1 MSFLQIGAD
10 GSVNVSHSPLV
21 HMSLPDAVDLLIS
34 PHSET
39 HYFLW
44 LFQCRCPTATG
55 RGQLRIIKEG
65 KAKKLVQDV
74 AQ

>member
-10 GSVNVSHSPLV
+10 GSVNAHISPLV

-34 PHSET
+34 LTCET

-44 LFQCRCPTATG
+44 LFQCRCPTATEE
-55 RGQLRIIKEG
+55 GQLRIIKEG
-65 KAKKLVQDV
+65 KAKKLVQD
-74 AQ
+74 APT